1 VQISKTSYWAVI
13 ITALIHLVMVLVFAF
28 LQIEFNSDK
37 DWSYIN
43 MSLQEIKPPSELREI
58 EKVKIPK
65 NFEEKGLDAKKY
77 SVAKTNEA
85 INEATNELS
94 RDQKA
99 KIEQDIAKQVQ
110 DMARNESTTDLG
122 RKGPGSLEGEILD
135 KKKSKKKVSS
145 GAEGKADLGNKHNEV
160 TNITYYLKN
169 RTEGIIGLNN
179 PIYVC
184 QGGGIVVVNITVNR
198 FGEVISASIN
208 SAKTNTKD
216 KCLQEAAKDAAFTS
230 TFNEDIA
237 AASKQ
242 TGTITYNFIGQ

>member
-1 VQISKTSYWAVI
+1 
-13 ITALIHLVMVLVFAF
+13 MVLVFAF

-94 RDQKA
+94 RAQKA

-135 KKKSKKKVSS
+135 KKKSKKKRPS
-145 GAEGKADLGNKHNEV
+145 GWLPATPKNLDLDKPFTADSW
-160 TNITYYLKN
+160 I
-169 RTEGIIGLNN
+169 
-179 PIYVC
+179 
-184 QGGGIVVVNITVNR
+184 
-198 FGEVISASIN
+198 
-208 SAKTNTKD
+208 TNTTGVPVNVLVKNYLSSMGLLD
-216 KCLQEAAKDAAFTS
+216 
-230 TFNEDIA
+230 EDED
-237 AASKQ
+237 
-242 TGTITYNFIGQ
+242 

>member
-1 VQISKTSYWAVI
+1 LKAQSGLLSGLGFFYFILLIVQISKTSYWAVI

-122 RKGPGSLEGEILD
+122 RKGPGSLRRD
-135 KKKSKKKVSS
+135 
-145 GAEGKADLGNKHNEV
+145 
-160 TNITYYLKN
+160 T
-169 RTEGIIGLNN
+169 R
-179 PIYVC
+179 
-184 QGGGIVVVNITVNR
+184 
-198 FGEVISASIN
+198 
-208 SAKTNTKD
+208 
-216 KCLQEAAKDAAFTS
+216 
-230 TFNEDIA
+230 
-237 AASKQ
+237 
-242 TGTITYNFIGQ
+242 